1 MFTELK
7 MSAASES
14 ASASTLAAKLSECN
28 DNVAHITRFLSSVAN
43 RGLKMKDHMKRILK
57 GGMYQFTLTD
67 TVCDLR
73 LITGDFEVDLFGS
86 TEVNFRD
93 ERCTY
98 NLGEL
103 QDLRSRARLVL
114 STHKAQTKR
123 FLTDNAGMK
132 QQVPHLQK
140 AWCRSHICYCKR
152 VSDMGFY
159 CRIL

>member
-1 MFTELK
+1 MLTELK

-14 ASASTLAAKLSECN
+14 ASASTLAAKLFMCN
-28 DNVAHITRFLSSVAN
+28 ENVAHITRFLSSVAN

-57 GGMYQFTLTD
+57 GGMYHFTLTD
-67 TVCDLR
+67 SVCDLR
-73 LITGDFEVDLFGS
+73 LITGDFEVHMFGS
-86 TEVNFRD
+86 EVSLRD

-123 FLTDNAGMK
+123 FLTDNAGIHEPTSSDPFSK
-132 QQVPHLQK
+132 GILQVVYEPHLLLQE
-140 AWCRSHICYCKR
+140 S
-152 VSDMGFY
+152 V
-159 CRIL
+159 